1 MKRIDLKGKMYDDL
15 PRRLRTQAKNVESDG
30 WLSAARLMRNAADTI
45 DFLIGENNV
54 NSTNE

>member
-30 WLSAARLMRNAADTI
+30 WLSAARLMINAADTI